1 MLSAPKAN
9 LYTQVSITVT
19 LQRKIQ
25 INLKMDVKSLSS
37 MGVLR
42 EGGHGPLPLKEAW
55 VRRRRFASRGSL

>member
-25 INLKMDVKSLSS
+25 INLKMEVKPLQFC
-37 MGVLR
+37 VCL
-42 EGGHGPLPLKEAW
+42 EGGETDPRH
-55 VRRRRFASRGSL
+55 

>member
-19 LQRKIQ
+19 FQRKIQ
-25 INLKMDVKSLSS
+25 INLKMEVKPLSS

-42 EGGHGPLPLKEAW
+42 EGDTDPRH
-55 VRRRRFASRGSL
+55 